1 MLFTDSFSKNKTE
14 IIQKV
19 IHIIHI
25 VMHIFSEQNLVI
37 KGFFFFKT
45 LKNVHKVDKY
55 VDNSVYII
63 FMLVLKRDALYNL
76 YNDFLNHHKI
86 LV

>member
-1 MLFTDSFSKNKTE
+1 
-14 IIQKV
+14 
-19 IHIIHI
+19 
-25 VMHIFSEQNLVI
+25 MHIFSEKNLVI
-37 KGFFFFKT
+37 KGFFFFET

-76 YNDFLNHHKI
+76 YNDFFRVSYVFRPRLEFCRK
-86 LV
+86 